1 MWMESGESGHT
12 TRYVALCILGLLL
25 VSLLF
30 PALDGLNAVGF
41 LSDKTYLLILQDN
54 GELRDTGG
62 TISCMGLLTMRDGAV
77 KGLQVWYSSTGQ
89 TNAIVRIHEPQSF
102 IWFFGT
108 ENVKLYAANVQYDF
122 ASFAPFMMSSFYN
135 VTGRHVDGIIAVD
148 FTALKE
154 FLKLTG
160 PISVS
165 DNILTSRNVADIM
178 YYYSVQ
184 SKDELT
190 NLLSELGLAI
200 ARTIQ
205 DSSLP
210 LKVAF
215 FSTARQLV
223 SEKHLQFYVPGDSG
237 DFIQRAFGGTSIPPQ
252 ADFVS
257 VVDYNLG
264 AGKADPGIHRSIDSH
279 VEILA
284 NGSTISRLTV
294 TWTNNDWWDYNVFTT
309 VLIPAK
315 AEVTEASHHAQT
327 FEGPLKARGP
337 DFTAL
342 SARVVVPANGTC
354 SVTYTYTQPRN
365 VHGNGLGQ
373 HYDLYIQKQAGID
386 AYTLDA
392 AVQLPTGATFI
403 RSENVG
409 AEQVVT
415 GDTHVQA
422 VYM

>member
-1 MWMESGESGHT
+1 
-12 TRYVALCILGLLL
+12 VL

-30 PALDGLNAVGF
+30 PALDGLNAAGF

-54 GELRDTGG
+54 GEIRDTGG
-62 TISCMGLLTMRDGAV
+62 TISCMGLLTMHDGAV

-89 TNAIVRIHEPQSF
+89 TNALVRINEPQSF

-108 ENVKLYAANVQYDF
+108 ENVKLYDANVQYDF
-122 ASFAPFMMSSFYN
+122 ASFAPFMLSSFYN

-148 FTALKE
+148 LTALKE
-154 FLKLTG
+154 LLALTG
-160 PISVS
+160 PINVS
-165 DNILTSRNVADIM
+165 GHTLTSWNVADTM
-178 YYYSVQ
+178 YYYSAQ
-184 SKDELT
+184 SKGDLA

-200 ARTIQ
+200 AQSIH

-215 FSTARQLV
+215 FNTARQLV
-223 SEKHLQFYVPGDSG
+223 SEKHLQFYVPGDL
-237 DFIQRAFGGTSIPPQ
+237 IQQAFGGASTPPQ
-252 ADFVS
+252 ADFIS

-264 AGKADPGIHRSIDSH
+264 AGKADPGIQRSIDSH

-294 TWTNNDWWDYNVFTT
+294 TWTNDDWWDYNVFTT

-315 AEVTEASHHAQT
+315 AEVTQVSYHAQT
-327 FEGPLKARGP
+327 FEGPLKAHGP

-354 SVTYTYTQPRN
+354 SVTYTYEQPRN

-373 HYDLYIQKQAGID
+373 HYDLYVQKQAGID

-392 AVQLPTGATFI
+392 AVQLPPGATLI
-403 RSENVG
+403 HSENVG
-409 AEQVVT
+409 ADQLVT
-415 GDTHVQA
+415 GDTHVEV

>member
-1 MWMESGESGHT
+1 METGESGHT
-12 TRYVALCILGLLL
+12 TRYVALCILGLVL

-30 PALDGLNAVGF
+30 PALDGLNLAGF
-41 LSDKTYLLILQDN
+41 LNDKTYLLILQDN
-54 GELRDTGG
+54 GEIRNTGG
-62 TISCMGLLTMRDGAV
+62 EIACMGLLTLHDGNV
-77 KGLQVWYSSTGQ
+77 KGLQVWNSYVGQ
-89 TNAIVRIHEPQSF
+89 TNATVRIDEPQSF

-108 ENVKLYAANVQYDF
+108 EYVKLYDANVQYDF
-122 ASFAPFMMSSFYN
+122 ASFAPFMLSSFYN

-154 FLKLTG
+154 ILKLTG

-165 DNILTSRNVADIM
+165 GHNLTSRNVADMM
-178 YYYSVQ
+178 YYYSAQ
-184 SKDELT
+184 SKAELV
-190 NLLSELGLAI
+190 NLLSELGLTI
-200 ARTIQ
+200 ARIIH
-205 DSSLP
+205 DSSPP

-215 FSTARQLV
+215 FNAARQLV
-223 SEKHLQFYVPGDSG
+223 SEKHLQFYVPGD
-237 DFIQRAFGGTSIPPQ
+237 FVLQAFGSASTPPQ

-264 AGKADPGIHRSIDSH
+264 SAKADPGIHRSIDSH

-294 TWTNNDWWDYNVFTT
+294 TWTNDDWWDYNVFTT

-354 SVTYTYTQPRN
+354 SVTYTYEQPKN

-373 HYDLYIQKQAGID
+373 HYDLYVQKQAGID

-392 AVQLPTGATFI
+392 AVQLPPGATLI
-403 RSENVG
+403 HSENVG
-409 AEQVVT
+409 ADQVAT
-415 GDTHVQA
+415 GDTHVEV